1 MNAQTC
7 CTTSA
12 WTWMTKIVNAAGVAA
27 ATAAVASSNGHSS
40 NHKLHL
46 GMKSAV
52 PAQLDGKTGPVSPFL
67 VVMNKC
73 YCGGNMLHVLLLPQE
88 QHQLPLLLLL
98 LLIKMQKTSLAA
110 FLELLIESTRS
121 VAIAAAALATKTK
134 NQQWTT
140 TIAVAAWMFV
150 CLFVC
155 CFNRCCAECCC
166 RYCCSFR
173 CGMSTQTYGHTPAYL
188 FIYVRDSQRGFAIL
202 SAQFAK
208 QKSEPKQSSYPFN
221 GDAHPQVAWGNC

>member
-27 ATAAVASSNGHSS
+27 ATAAVAISNGHSS

-88 QHQLPLLLLL
+88 QHQLL

-110 FLELLIESTRS
+110 F
-121 VAIAAAALATKTK
+121 
-134 NQQWTT
+134 
-140 TIAVAAWMFV
+140 
-150 CLFVC
+150 
-155 CFNRCCAECCC
+155 
-166 RYCCSFR
+166 FR
-173 CGMSTQTYGHTPAYL
+173 IT
-188 FIYVRDSQRGFAIL
+188 
-202 SAQFAK
+202 
-208 QKSEPKQSSYPFN
+208 N
-221 GDAHPQVAWGNC
+221 

>member
-98 LLIKMQKTSLAA
+98 LLLLIKMQKTSLAA

-150 CLFVC
+150 C
-155 CFNRCCAECCC
+155 
-166 RYCCSFR
+166 
-173 CGMSTQTYGHTPAYL
+173 
-188 FIYVRDSQRGFAIL
+188 
-202 SAQFAK
+202 
-208 QKSEPKQSSYPFN
+208 
-221 GDAHPQVAWGNC
+221 